1 MEKVKFEF
9 PNPDTGEMD
18 KFKIEVE
25 PSSAQFMNDFG
36 KEEEPKKEKKASKVE
51 EEDEVDIEVVDDT
64 PPKDRNR
71 KPSEPPEEATDEEL
85 ESYSEKVRKR
95 IQHLSKGYH
104 DERRAREQ
112 ALRERQE
119 LEAYTQRLIE
129 ENRNLKGNVN
139 KSQEALLEQAKRVAD
154 TEFEQAKAKYK
165 EAYESGDSDKVLEAQ
180 EELTNAKFKVEK
192 VKNFKPAPLQDEETS
207 VQIQQTAPQAS
218 YDEKAEA
225 WRQDNAWFGSDE
237 EMTAFALGLHQ
248 KLVKSGV
255 DPKSDEYYERINSRM
270 RQIFPE
276 NFGDAEEE
284 YEKPKKS
291 KSNVVAPATRSVAP
305 KKITLTQTQVALAKR
320 LGVPL
325 TEYAKQVAEEM
336 RKQS

>member
-1 MEKVKFEF
+1 MAIEKVEF
-9 PNPDTGEMD
+9 SFPDPEES
-18 KFKIEVE
+18 FSIEVE
-25 PSSAQFMNDFG
+25 GNKAEFMDTESEPVVE
-36 KEEEPKKEKKASKVE
+36 KKQVREEPDVE
-51 EEDEVDIEVVDDT
+51 IEVVDDT

-104 DERRAREQ
+104 DERREKERV
-112 ALRERQE
+112 LRERQE
-119 LEAYTQRLIE
+119 MEAYTQKVLE
-129 ENRNLKGNVN
+129 ENRNLKANMS

-165 EAYESGDSDKVLEAQ
+165 EAYESGDADKVLEAQ
-180 EELTNAKFKVEK
+180 EELTNARFKVEK

-207 VQIQQTAPQAS
+207 VQTQSTAPQAS

-225 WRQDNAWFGSDE
+225 WRQDNAWFGTDE

-255 DPKSDEYYERINSRM
+255 DPRSDEYYERINSRM
-270 RQIFPE
+270 RQVFPDT
-276 NFGDAEEE
+276 FGDAEETE
-284 YEKPKKS
+284 DVAPVR

-305 KKITLTQTQVALAKR
+305 KKITLTKTQVAIAKK

>member
-1 MEKVKFEF
+1 MAIEKVEF
-9 PNPDTGEMD
+9 SFPDPEES
-18 KFKIEVE
+18 FSIEVE
-25 PSSAQFMNDFG
+25 GNKAEFMDAESEPVVE
-36 KEEEPKKEKKASKVE
+36 KKQVREEPEVE
-51 EEDEVDIEVVDDT
+51 IEVVDDT

-104 DERRAREQ
+104 DERREKERV
-112 ALRERQE
+112 LRERQE
-119 LEAYTQRLIE
+119 MEAYTQKVLE
-129 ENRNLKGNVN
+129 ENRNLKANMS

-165 EAYESGDSDKVLEAQ
+165 EAYESGDADKVLEAQ
-180 EELTNAKFKVEK
+180 EELTNARFKVEK

-207 VQIQQTAPQAS
+207 VQTQSTAPQAS

-225 WRQDNAWFGSDE
+225 WRQDNAWFGTDE

-255 DPKSDEYYERINSRM
+255 DPRSDEYYERINSRM
-270 RQIFPE
+270 RQVFPDT
-276 NFGDAEEE
+276 FGDAEETE
-284 YEKPKKS
+284 DVAPVR

-305 KKITLTQTQVALAKR
+305 KKITLTKTQVAIAKK

>member
-1 MEKVKFEF
+1 MAIEKVEF
-9 PNPDTGEMD
+9 SFPDPEES
-18 KFKIEVE
+18 FSIEVE
-25 PSSAQFMNDFG
+25 GNKAEFMDA
-36 KEEEPKKEKKASKVE
+36 KSEPVVEKKQVREEPEVE
-51 EEDEVDIEVVDDT
+51 IEVVDDT

-104 DERRAREQ
+104 DERREKERV
-112 ALRERQE
+112 LRERQE
-119 LEAYTQRLIE
+119 MEAYTQKVLE
-129 ENRNLKGNVN
+129 ENRNLKANMS

-154 TEFEQAKAKYK
+154 TELEQAKTKYK
-165 EAYESGDSDKVLEAQ
+165 EAYESGDADKVLEAQ
-180 EELTNAKFKVEK
+180 EELTNARFKVEK

-207 VQIQQTAPQAS
+207 VQTQSTAPQTS

-225 WRQDNAWFGSDE
+225 WRQDNAWFGTDE

-255 DPKSDEYYERINSRM
+255 DPRSDEYYARINSRM
-270 RQIFPE
+270 RQVFPDSFE
-276 NFGDAEEE
+276 EAEEQE
-284 YEKPKKS
+284 TKQVRS
-291 KSNVVAPATRSVAP
+291 SNVVAPATRSVAP

-325 TEYAKQVAEEM
+325 TEYAKKVAEEM

>member
-1 MEKVKFEF
+1 MAIEKVEF
-9 PNPDTGEMD
+9 SFPDPEES
-18 KFKIEVE
+18 FSIEVE
-25 PSSAQFMNDFG
+25 GNKAEFMDA
-36 KEEEPKKEKKASKVE
+36 KSEPVVEKKQVREEPEVE
-51 EEDEVDIEVVDDT
+51 IEVVDDT

-85 ESYSEKVRKR
+85 ESYSEKVRRR

-104 DERRAREQ
+104 DERREKERV
-112 ALRERQE
+112 LRERQE
-119 LEAYTQRLIE
+119 MEAYTQKVLE
-129 ENRNLKGNVN
+129 ENRNLKANMS

-154 TEFEQAKAKYK
+154 TELEQAKTKYK
-165 EAYESGDSDKVLEAQ
+165 EAYESGDADKVLEAQ
-180 EELTNAKFKVEK
+180 EELTNARFKVEK

-207 VQIQQTAPQAS
+207 VQTQSTAPQAS

-225 WRQDNAWFGSDE
+225 WRQDNAWFGTDE

-255 DPKSDEYYERINSRM
+255 DPRSDEYYERINSRM
-270 RQIFPE
+270 RQVFPDT
-276 NFGDAEEE
+276 FGDAEETE
-284 YEKPKKS
+284 AVAPAR

-305 KKITLTQTQVALAKR
+305 KKITLTKTQVAIAKK